1 MLRTFF
7 VGVFVFLFALASA
20 PAEAG
25 PILLNGSFEI
35 GPPEFGAHDIDIV
48 AGSTEITGW
57 TVTGGGVDL
66 LENPWD
72 VLDGIR
78 GIDLDLRS
86 PGGIEQTFATAIGSS
101 YLVSFW
107 VSGNPEG
114 GDPLKRLRA
123 AAGGVSLD
131 YTFDST
137 GQAIDALIWQTVAF
151 SFTASQSFSTLS
163 FLSLSHAGSAYGALI
178 DNVQVTAVPEPSAL
192 LLMAVGVGGVA
203 RLGRHRMGRWTRC

>member
-1 MLRTFF
+1 MVRSF
-7 VGVFVFLFALASA
+7 VVGVFLFAVASA
-20 PAEAG
+20 PAQAG
-25 PILLNGSFEI
+25 PILLNGSFEL
-35 GPPEFGAHDIDIV
+35 GPPEFSIHDIDILP
-48 AGSTEITGW
+48 GSTEITGW

-66 LENPWD
+66 LEDPWD

-78 GIDLDLRS
+78 AIDLDLRS

-137 GQAIDALIWQTVAF
+137 DQAIDALIWQTVAF

-163 FLSLSHAGSAYGALI
+163 FLSLSSGGSAYGALI
-178 DNVQVTAVPEPSAL
+178 DDVRVTAVPEPSTL
-192 LLMAVGVGGVA
+192 LLTAAGVA
-203 RLGRHRMGRWTRC
+203 VAVRLRRHRMNRLTRC